1 MRIVGAL
8 AVGIVLG
15 SIFWAAAGRA
25 LPQSA
30 VAIYDINPD
39 HLWNRL
45 HATFFVRDDFADAQ
59 RLPDALDPPL
69 WYHTSYLLSNP
80 SHQRALRILDEFLQG
95 QSANLIRDP
104 IKRAILQRDLWAV
117 FDWSVE
123 RRPEQATGAAYELEK
138 RELETRLAEVLRR
151 IALSPDELAALPDNY
166 AQAVA
171 SGEFAREYDPAH
183 VDRVFLPPNLFE
195 PHGPWVELEDP
206 GNPEPVNFQHFSDH
220 SARSSFLVFL
230 RLPGGRTATFDYL
243 RVLWDFPGPWVLK
256 PATGTQPRV
265 LNPDAPQFPVGTEV
279 ALVRQLTLFDNQ
291 GRMVN
296 SPITES
302 LQIRVYREI
311 RSSERPSALHQ
322 SVERSGQDFYE
333 IELSRPLLFAGKAGG
348 LRAVR
353 RDEEQFPTFG
363 SFGPDTG
370 PPEQYVTLDRLGPV
384 LNRCT
389 MCHQGPGIYSL
400 NARLKLI
407 KPHALQKDPPA
418 GSFGP
423 HWWQDS
429 RTLSWKERR
438 DDWARLSD
446 DWRVSSQTH

>member
-1 MRIVGAL
+1 MRIVAAL
-8 AVGIVLG
+8 AIGVVLG
-15 SIFWAAAGRA
+15 TIFWTAAGRA
-25 LPQSA
+25 LPRSA
-30 VAIYDINPD
+30 AAIYDPNPD

-45 HATFFVRDDFADAQ
+45 HATFFVRDDFAAAQ

-80 SHQRALRILDEFLQG
+80 SHQRALRILDEFLKAQG
-95 QSANLIRDP
+95 ANLIRDP

-123 RRPEQATGAAYELEK
+123 RRPEQATDAAYEPEK

-151 IALSPDELAALPDNY
+151 IALSPEELAALPDNY

-183 VDRVFLPPNLFE
+183 VDRAFLPPDLFE

-230 RLPGGRTATFDYL
+230 RLPGGRMATFDYL

-256 PATGTQPRV
+256 PAIGLHPRV

-302 LQIRVYREI
+302 VQIRVYREI
-311 RSSERPSALHQ
+311 RSSERPPALHP
-322 SVERSGQDFYE
+322 SAERSGQDFYE
-333 IELSRPLLFAGKAGG
+333 IELSRPGLFAGKSGG

-353 RDEEQFPTFG
+353 QDEEQFPTFG

-370 PPEQYVTLDRLGPV
+370 RPEQYVTLDRLGPA
-384 LNRCT
+384 LDRCA

-400 NARLKLI
+400 NARIKLI

-418 GSFGP
+418 ESFGP

-438 DDWARLSD
+438 EDWARLSA